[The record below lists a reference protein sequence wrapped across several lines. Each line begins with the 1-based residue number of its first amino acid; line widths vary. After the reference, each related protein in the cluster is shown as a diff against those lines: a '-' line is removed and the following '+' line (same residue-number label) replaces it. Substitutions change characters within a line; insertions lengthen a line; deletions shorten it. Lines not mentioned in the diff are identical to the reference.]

1 MFRILHP
8 DGSMAMKSLFHRLLV
23 IALMFVLNPVSASAD
38 IAVLIH
44 GYHSDAMA
52 WERSGISSILQ
63 ENGWP
68 RAGLYTTAG
77 GGVRYLPAAGESSA
91 DKVFVI
97 DLPSEAPLNFQAD
110 LLSQALLD
118 INSRYPDETI
128 TLAGHSAGGVVAR
141 IVVVRGTVP
150 GITRLVAI
158 ASPNLGTERALQ
170 ALEAT
175 DIPWPFSYIADFFGG
190 GAYDTVRRSGHLLVD
205 LLPATPGTYLGWLN
219 VQPHPDIEYTSV
231 GRGQSLT
238 LHGDWLVPGIS
249 QDMNN
254 VPALA
259 GRATLLTVPAGHE
272 LVPLDGIT
280 LLGILN
286 AD

>member
-1 MFRILHP
+1 
-8 DGSMAMKSLFHRLLV
+8 MKSFVHGLFVVAVLLV
-23 IALMFVLNPVSASAD
+23 MKPMLASAD
-38 IAVLIH
+38 IAVLVH
-44 GYHSDAMA
+44 GYHSSAMA
-52 WERSGISSILQ
+52 WERSGVSGILQ

-68 RAGLYTTAG
+68 RAGLYTTSR
-77 GGVRYLPAAGESSA
+77 GGVRYLAAAGESA
-91 DKVFVI
+91 PNKTFVV
-97 DLPSEAPLNFQAD
+97 DLPSEAPLNLQAD
-110 LLSQALLD
+110 LLQHAVLD
-118 INSRYPDETI
+118 INRRYPDEPI
-128 TLAGHSAGGVVAR
+128 SLIGHSAGGVVAR
-141 IVVVRGTVP
+141 IVAVRGSVP
-150 GITRLVAI
+150 AIERLVAI
-158 ASPNLGTERALQ
+158 ASPNLGTERAIQ

-175 DIPWPFSYIADFFGG
+175 DIPWPFTYIADFFGG
-190 GAYDTVRRSGHLLVD
+190 RIYDTVRRSGHLLVD

-219 VQPHPDIEYTSV
+219 VQPHPAIEYVSV

-249 QDMNN
+249 QDLNN

-286 AD
+286 GS